1 MILLVSDFG
10 GLDVQG
16 KRICR
21 RLGRPRPV
29 PFHGCGNARIAGNIP
44 GRGQI
49 DYRAYLSELAK
60 LPVDAP
66 LMLEHLKTAE
76 EYAEGRNYIQGV
88 ARQLG
93 LSFGA

>member
-1 MILLVSDFG
+1 
-10 GLDVQG
+10 VQVCL
-16 KRICR
+16 RE
-21 RLGRPRPV
+21 V
-29 PFHGCGNARIAGNIP
+29 IP

-49 DYRAYLSELAK
+49 DYKTYLTELSR

-76 EYAEGRNYIQGV
+76 EYEEGRRYIQGV
-88 ARQLG
+88 ACELG